1 MCGEALLWEVLE
13 HAHLDAL
20 ALVEEDLDAL
30 WGELLEGLALGPDL
44 LGDGLEELLVVEA
57 LGAGEGFE
65 VGLLG

>member
-1 MCGEALLWEVLE
+1 M
-13 HAHLDAL
+13 DAL

-44 LGDGLEELLVVEA
+44 KGDGLEELLVVEA